1 MIERGLHLQKAITQF
16 HDLWLEGDDEGK
28 LLQEDWDTLKKV
40 RGSPGL
46 LLSLSTHITANI
58 DFRLPSWA
66 ARDLVA
72 LESST
77 STLDDVLPAMD
88 YILELFEAKKV
99 EFKDDSVLGPC
110 MNSGWS
116 KLVKY
121 YDKTSYSLAYVA
133 ALVLNPAY
141 K

>member
-1 MIERGLHLQKAITQF
+1 
-16 HDLWLEGDDEGK
+16 
-28 LLQEDWDTLKKV
+28 
-40 RGSPGL
+40 
-46 LLSLSTHITANI
+46 
-58 DFRLPSWA
+58 
-66 ARDLVA
+66 
-72 LESST
+72 
-77 STLDDVLPAMD
+77 MD

-121 YDKTSYSLAYVA
+121 YDKTSDSPAHPPSVA
-133 ALVLNPAY
+133 RWVRFNRTTTRIWD